1 MTNTDS
7 KIKLDIKKI
16 QLDFPILS
24 REVRNN
30 RKLIYL
36 DSAATS
42 QKPQVVI
49 DAQNNFYETINS
61 GVHRGAYYLAELAT
75 DAHEHARETI
85 AAFVNIKP
93 EQLVFTKN
101 ATESLNLLSYS
112 FLNATMKAKHGSVV
126 DKRMILNPGDEILVS
141 ELEHHANLVPW
152 QELCLKTGAVLKWIP
167 ITDQG
172 LLDYSKIES
181 LISPKTKVVSIS
193 HMSNVLGSITDIDL
207 VGKAAKSVG
216 AFFFIDACQSV
227 PHMPVD
233 FSKLGADAIA
243 WSGHKMLGPL
253 GIGLLAATDELL
265 EIMPPFISGGSMIE
279 TVSMQKSTFT
289 KAPKKFE
296 AGTPPA
302 AEAVGLGAAVEYLQ
316 KIGMENVHN
325 HERHLTKLMVDGLKN
340 IEGVTIY
347 GPTDDQDR
355 GSTVSF
361 ALKGLHPHDVG
372 QVLDDMGIAVRV
384 GNHCARPIMDKL
396 KVQSTT
402 RASTYIYNDDSD
414 IQALLEGI
422 DEVFR
427 FFGTK

>member
-24 REVRNN
+24 REVRNH

-61 GVHRGAYYLAELAT
+61 VVHRGAYYLAELAT

-112 FLNATMKAKHGSVV
+112 FLNATMKAKFGSVV
-126 DKRMILNPGDEILVS
+126 DKRLILNPGDEILVS

-181 LISPKTKVVSIS
+181 LISPKTKIVSVS
-193 HMSNVLGSITDIDL
+193 HMSNVLGSITDIEL

-316 KIGMENVHN
+316 KIGMQNVHN
-325 HERHLTKLMVDGLKN
+325 HERYLTKLMVEGLKN

-361 ALKGLHPHDVG
+361 ALNGLHPHDVG

>member
-1 MTNTDS
+1 MTTTDLNS
-7 KIKLDIKKI
+7 KLDIKKI

-42 QKPQVVI
+42 QKPQIVI

-75 DAHEHARETI
+75 DAHEKAREI
-85 AAFVNIKP
+85 ISGFIKIKP
-93 EQLVFTKN
+93 DQLIFTKN

-112 FLNATMKAKHGSVV
+112 FLNATMKAKNGVAM
-126 DKRMILNPGDEILVS
+126 DKRLILNPGDEILVT

-152 QELCLKTGAVLKWIP
+152 QELCLKTGAVLRWIP

-172 LLDYSKIES
+172 ILDYNKLAS
-181 LISPKTKVVSIS
+181 LISNKTKVVSVS
-193 HMSNVLGSITDIDL
+193 HMSNVLGSITDIETL
-207 VGKAAKSVG
+207 SKAAKSVG

-233 FSKLGADAIA
+233 FNKLGADAIA

-253 GIGLLAATDELL
+253 GIGLLGATEELL
-265 EIMPPFISGGSMIE
+265 SIMPPFISGGSMIE
-279 TVSMQKSTFT
+279 TVSMEKSTFS
-289 KAPKKFE
+289 KAPRKFE

-316 KIGMENVHN
+316 KIGMENIHN
-325 HERHLTKLMVDGLKN
+325 HERHLTKLLLDGLKQ
-340 IEGVTIY
+340 IQGVTIY
-347 GPTDDQDR
+347 GPTDDRDR

-361 ALKGLHPHDVG
+361 ALDGLHPHDVG

-414 IQALLEGI
+414 IKALIDGI
-422 DEVFR
+422 EEVFR
-427 FFGTK
+427 FFGRK

>member
-1 MTNTDS
+1 MTTLDS
-7 KIKLDIKKI
+7 KVTLDIKKI
-16 QLDFPILS
+16 QRDFPILS

-49 DAQNNFYETINS
+49 DAQNDFYETINS

-75 DAHEHARETI
+75 DAHEHARESI
-85 AAFVNIKP
+85 ANFVKVKSDQI
-93 EQLVFTKN
+93 VFTKN

-112 FLNATMKAKHGSVV
+112 FLNATLLSANGLSVDSRLV
-126 DKRMILNPGDEILVS
+126 LKPGDEILVS

-152 QELCLKTGAVLKWIP
+152 QQLCLKTGAVLKWIP
-167 ITDQG
+167 ITDHG
-172 LLDYSKIES
+172 LLDYSKLDS
-181 LISPKTKVVSIS
+181 LVSNKTKAISIS
-193 HMSNVLGSITDIDL
+193 HMSNVLGSITDIAL
-207 VGKAAKSVG
+207 ISKAAKSVG
-216 AFFFIDACQSV
+216 AFFFLDACQSV

-233 FSKLGADAIA
+233 FSSLGADAMA

-253 GIGLLAATDELL
+253 GIGLLAATNELL

-279 TVSMQKSTFT
+279 TVSMPESTFS

-302 AEAVGLGAAVEYLQ
+302 AEAVGLGAAVKYLEN
-316 KIGMENVHN
+316 IGMENVHS
-325 HERHLTKLMVDGLKN
+325 HERHLTQMMLTGLKE
-340 IEGVTIY
+340 ISGVKIY
-347 GPTDDQDR
+347 GPTDDSDR

-361 ALKGLHPHDVG
+361 ALEGLHPHDVG

-422 DEVFR
+422 NEVFR
-427 FFGTK
+427 FFGKK

>member
-1 MTNTDS
+1 
-7 KIKLDIKKI
+7 
-16 QLDFPILS
+16 
-24 REVRNN
+24 
-30 RKLIYL
+30 
-36 DSAATS
+36 
-42 QKPQVVI
+42 
-49 DAQNNFYETINS
+49 
-61 GVHRGAYYLAELAT
+61 
-75 DAHEHARETI
+75 
-85 AAFVNIKP
+85 
-93 EQLVFTKN
+93 
-101 ATESLNLLSYS
+101 
-112 FLNATMKAKHGSVV
+112 MKAKHGAQV
-126 DKRMILNPGDEILVS
+126 DKRLILNPGDEILVS

-152 QELCLKTGAVLKWIP
+152 QELCLKTGAILKWIP

-172 LLDYSKIES
+172 LLDYSKIDS
-181 LISPKTKVVSIS
+181 LISPKTKIVSVS
-193 HMSNVLGSITDIDL
+193 HMSNVLGSITDIAL

-253 GIGLLAATDELL
+253 GIGLLAATEELL

-361 ALKGLHPHDVG
+361 ALNGLHPHDVG

-427 FFGTK
+427 FFGSK

>member
-1 MTNTDS
+1 MTISDS

-16 QLDFPILS
+16 QLDFPILA

-49 DAQNNFYETINS
+49 DAQNRFYETINS

-75 DAHEHARETI
+75 DAHEHAREI
-85 AAFVNIKP
+85 ISGFINIKP
-93 EQLVFTKN
+93 DQLIFTKN
-101 ATESLNLLSYS
+101 ATESINLLSYA
-112 FLNATMKAKHGSVV
+112 FLNATLKSKTDAAV
-126 DKRMILNPGDEILVS
+126 DKRLVLNAGDEILVS

-172 LLDYSKIES
+172 LLDYSKVDE
-181 LISPKTKVVSIS
+181 LIGVKTKIVSIS
-193 HMSNVLGSITDIDL
+193 HMSNVLGSITDIEL
-207 VGKAAKSVG
+207 IRKAAKSVN

-233 FSKLGADAIA
+233 FAKLGADAIV

-253 GIGLLAATDELL
+253 GIGLLAATAELL
-265 EIMPPFISGGSMIE
+265 DIMPPFITGGSMIE
-279 TVSMQKSTFT
+279 TVSMQKSTFA

-316 KIGMENVHN
+316 KIGMQNVHD

-347 GPTDDQDR
+347 GPTDDRDR

-361 ALKGLHPHDVG
+361 ALNGLHPHDVG

-414 IQALLEGI
+414 IEALLDGI
-422 DEVFR
+422 NEVFK
-427 FFGTK
+427 FFGAR

>member
-24 REVRNN
+24 REVRNH

-61 GVHRGAYYLAELAT
+61 WVHRGAYYLAELAT

-112 FLNATMKAKHGSVV
+112 FLNATMKAKYGSVV
-126 DKRMILNPGDEILVS
+126 DKGLILNPGDEILVS

-181 LISPKTKVVSIS
+181 LISPKTKIVSVS
-193 HMSNVLGSITDIDL
+193 HMSNVLGSITDIEL

-316 KIGMENVHN
+316 KIGMQNVHN

-361 ALKGLHPHDVG
+361 ALNGLHPHDVG

>member
-1 MTNTDS
+1 
-7 KIKLDIKKI
+7 
-16 QLDFPILS
+16 
-24 REVRNN
+24 
-30 RKLIYL
+30 
-36 DSAATS
+36 
-42 QKPQVVI
+42 
-49 DAQNNFYETINS
+49 
-61 GVHRGAYYLAELAT
+61 
-75 DAHEHARETI
+75 
-85 AAFVNIKP
+85 
-93 EQLVFTKN
+93 
-101 ATESLNLLSYS
+101 
-112 FLNATMKAKHGSVV
+112 
-126 DKRMILNPGDEILVS
+126 
-141 ELEHHANLVPW
+141 
-152 QELCLKTGAVLKWIP
+152 
-167 ITDQG
+167 
-172 LLDYSKIES
+172 
-181 LISPKTKVVSIS
+181 
-193 HMSNVLGSITDIDL
+193 
-207 VGKAAKSVG
+207 
-216 AFFFIDACQSV
+216 
-227 PHMPVD
+227 
-233 FSKLGADAIA
+233 
-243 WSGHKMLGPL
+243 
-253 GIGLLAATDELL
+253 
-265 EIMPPFISGGSMIE
+265 MPPFISGGSMIE

>member
-1 MTNTDS
+1 MTLTDS
-7 KIKLDIKKI
+7 KFKLDIKQI

-75 DAHEHARETI
+75 DAHEHAREVI
-85 AAFVNIKP
+85 ANFVNLKP
-93 EQLVFTKN
+93 NEIVFTKN

-112 FLNATMKAKHGSVV
+112 FLNATLKSKNDPTI
-126 DKRMILNPGDEILVS
+126 DKRLILKPGDEILVT

-167 ITDQG
+167 ITDEG
-172 LLDYSKIES
+172 VLDYSKIDS
-181 LISPKTKVVSIS
+181 LINSRTKIVAIS
-193 HMSNVLGSITDIDL
+193 HMSNVLGSITDLDL
-207 VGKAAKSVG
+207 ISKASKSVG
-216 AFFFIDACQSV
+216 AFLFVDACQSV
-227 PHMPVD
+227 PHIPVY
-233 FSKLGADAIA
+233 FHKLGADAIA

-253 GIGLLAATDELL
+253 GIGLLGATEELL

-279 TVSMQKSTFT
+279 TVTMSKSTFA

-325 HERHLTKLMVDGLKN
+325 HERHLTKFMLDGLKE
-340 IEGVTIY
+340 IKGVTIY
-347 GPTDDQDR
+347 GPVDDRDR

-361 ALKGLHPHDVG
+361 ALDGLHPHDVG

-414 IQALLEGI
+414 IHALLEGI

-427 FFGTK
+427 FFGKK

>member
-1 MTNTDS
+1 
-7 KIKLDIKKI
+7 
-16 QLDFPILS
+16 
-24 REVRNN
+24 
-30 RKLIYL
+30 
-36 DSAATS
+36 
-42 QKPQVVI
+42 
-49 DAQNNFYETINS
+49 
-61 GVHRGAYYLAELAT
+61 LAT

-93 EQLVFTKN
+93 EQLVLTKN

-126 DKRMILNPGDEILVS
+126 DKRMILNPGDEMLVS

>member
-75 DAHEHARETI
+75 DAHEHAREII
-85 AAFVNIKP
+85 ASFVNIKP
-93 EQLVFTKN
+93 DQLVFTKN

-112 FLNATMKAKHGSVV
+112 FLNATLKAKYGTEV
-126 DKRMILNPGDEILVS
+126 DKRLILNPGDEILVS

-152 QELCLKTGAVLKWIP
+152 QELCLKTGAILKWIP
-167 ITDQG
+167 ITEQG
-172 LLDYSKIES
+172 ILDYSKIES
-181 LISPKTKVVSIS
+181 LINPRTKIVSVS
-193 HMSNVLGSITDIDL
+193 HMSNVLGSITDIAL

-253 GIGLLAATDELL
+253 GI
-265 EIMPPFISGGSMIE
+265 EIG
-279 TVSMQKSTFT
+279 
-289 KAPKKFE
+289 
-296 AGTPPA
+296 
-302 AEAVGLGAAVEYLQ
+302 
-316 KIGMENVHN
+316 
-325 HERHLTKLMVDGLKN
+325 
-340 IEGVTIY
+340 
-347 GPTDDQDR
+347 
-355 GSTVSF
+355 
-361 ALKGLHPHDVG
+361 
-372 QVLDDMGIAVRV
+372 
-384 GNHCARPIMDKL
+384 
-396 KVQSTT
+396 
-402 RASTYIYNDDSD
+402 RAH
-414 IQALLEGI
+414 
-422 DEVFR
+422 V
-427 FFGTK
+427 

>member
-1 MTNTDS
+1 MINTDS
-7 KIKLDIKKI
+7 KIKLDVKKI

-42 QKPQVVI
+42 QKPQIVI

-75 DAHEHARETI
+75 DAHENAREI
-85 AAFVNIKP
+85 ISNFINIKSN
-93 EQLVFTKN
+93 QLVFTKN

-112 FLNATMKAKHGSVV
+112 FLNATLKSKSDPTI
-126 DKRMILNPGDEILVS
+126 DKRLILNVGDEILVS

-152 QELCLKTGAVLKWIP
+152 QELCLKTGAILKWIP

-172 LLDYSKIES
+172 LLDYAKLDS
-181 LISPKTKVVSIS
+181 LVSPKTKIVSVS

-207 VGKAAKSVG
+207 LRSAAKSVN

-233 FSKLGADAIA
+233 FNKLGADAIA

-253 GIGLLAATDELL
+253 GIGLLGATEELL

-279 TVSMQKSTFT
+279 TVSMQKSTFA

-302 AEAVGLGAAVEYLQ
+302 AEAVGLGAAVQYLQ
-316 KIGMENVHN
+316 KIGMESVHN
-325 HERHLTKLMVDGLKN
+325 HERYLTKLMVDGLKN
-340 IEGVTIY
+340 INGVTIY
-347 GPTDDQDR
+347 GPTDDRDR

-361 ALKGLHPHDVG
+361 ALDGLHPHDVG

-414 IQALLEGI
+414 IYALLSGI
-422 DEVFR
+422 EEVFK
-427 FFGTK
+427 FFGRK

>member
-1 MTNTDS
+1 MTTTDL
-7 KIKLDIKKI
+7 KHKLDIKKI

-75 DAHEHARETI
+75 DAHEKAREI
-85 AAFVNIKP
+85 ISGFINIKP
-93 EQLVFTKN
+93 DQLIFTKN

-112 FLNATMKAKHGSVV
+112 FLNATMKAKNGIAM
-126 DKRMILNPGDEILVS
+126 DKRLILNPGDEILVT

-152 QELCLKTGAVLKWIP
+152 QELCLKTGAVLRWIP

-172 LLDYSKIES
+172 ILDYSKIGS
-181 LISPKTKVVSIS
+181 LI
-193 HMSNVLGSITDIDL
+193 
-207 VGKAAKSVG
+207 
-216 AFFFIDACQSV
+216 
-227 PHMPVD
+227 
-233 FSKLGADAIA
+233 
-243 WSGHKMLGPL
+243 SGHKMLGPL
-253 GIGLLAATDELL
+253 GIGLLGATEELL
-265 EIMPPFISGGSMIE
+265 SIMPPFISGGSMIE
-279 TVSMQKSTFT
+279 TVSMEKSTFS
-289 KAPKKFE
+289 KAPRKFE

-316 KIGMENVHN
+316 NIGMENVHS
-325 HERHLTKLMVDGLKN
+325 HERHLTKLLLDGLKQ
-340 IEGVTIY
+340 IDGVTIY
-347 GPTDDQDR
+347 GPTDDRDR

-361 ALKGLHPHDVG
+361 ALDGLHPHDVG

-414 IQALLEGI
+414 IKALIDGI
-422 DEVFR
+422 EEVFR
-427 FFGTK
+427 FFGRK